1 MAGGI
6 CLSKVV
12 RRISPAF
19 FCGRGWKGERWCD
32 RIGLNGIGGGK

>member
-12 RRISPAF
+12 RRISPAYCF
-19 FCGRGWKGERWCD
+19 VVGYGKVS
-32 RIGLNGIGGGK
+32 GGVVE